1 MQPISIQNKGKY
13 IQRICKNTDI
23 DKMKSHV
30 GLD

>member
-1 MQPISIQNKGKY
+1 MQPIYIQNKGKC
-13 IQRICKNTDI
+13 IQKICKNTEI